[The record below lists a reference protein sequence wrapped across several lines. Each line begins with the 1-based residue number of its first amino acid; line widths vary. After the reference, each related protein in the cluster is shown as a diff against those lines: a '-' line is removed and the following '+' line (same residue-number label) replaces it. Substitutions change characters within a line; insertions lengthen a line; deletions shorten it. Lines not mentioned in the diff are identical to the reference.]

1 LQRYDLPPRA
11 KKKRLPAMTP
21 GRIDRFETDKSK
33 SKEMDKSLSS
43 TYLRGE
49 TGASVENEVKG
60 ENSQTDDEVAATLT
74 TGEDAVS
81 FFVKSGNQ
89 CPVKFVTLNR
99 AETGN
104 SFRPYDL
111 KVVEPRHA
119 HTDHFTMSMSGLVHV
134 RPGVQT
140 DFTPLS
146 QWMRESSQFNVLSS
160 IGTFKNY
167 IVRKCYMAW
176 MHNVRYKLYCGQRRK
191 LAAHLFLGMESFC
204 LPLLDIKRATLEM
217 EQVVLIDS
225 QGQKTYAIPHFV
237 EHQTSKRAEA
247 TKKFEL
253 AMDKMQ
259 GTVQRVCTDVRNLAK
274 KKDAYSGLSMYEL
287 NTVNEKTKSMQQ
299 IKKEEQDSKALVKRS
314 ENEARML
321 VDFIRLMDY
330 MVVSHLV
337 VHVLNTVDRF
347 LIELLKIRKVGL
359 FQTDIHFSDT
369 TTSFSPDEADIL
381 QMVSQVL
388 DATIVTVMQVSR
400 IIYTQPF
407 SSIMASIVTDGPNV
421 GSIIRDS
428 SRFIHLQSSID
439 TKIVKDFTEAD
450 DYAQTFDIVRPVYN
464 FDTNWDFDEYSAREH
479 SIATIKETMDT
490 MINWET
496 ELDRMRVGGAMGIL
510 HVESRKLKNKLVPM
524 NAEKMEQVKSLLN
537 DLAREKCKVQL
548 EENRHRIEVL
558 ELRPTH
564 LNAFAQQLDK
574 LNKLKLEVEAMN
586 EQEQIVEDMYELL
599 ERYEVRVASQD
610 NVQLDDL
617 RDTKEQYV
625 VEETAAA
632 AYIEETQGEQT
643 QSLDSSIARLR
654 EQAIHQTD
662 VLTEGLFVDASKIDN
677 PGEVLEEL
685 EIVKQKLANF
695 NSLEGQYGEIQELF
709 GESVT
714 SLKDLKKCKAQF
726 DEMFKL
732 WDCLNRWQLGYDK
745 WMNEDFTQHNWEEVN
760 KEVQVFF
767 KDAYGLDRKIGNAIT
782 AHLKDKTQMLKL
794 KMGDILDLG
803 NPKMRPRHWQ
813 KIFNALGKGY
823 VEGQVFTLTE
833 LEGYDV
839 YKISE
844 LVGEVSSAASGEAQL
859 EESLAIVEKGW
870 TDMEFITL
878 NYREQ
883 ADVFILGSLEDIN
896 MLLEDNQVTL
906 QTMMGSR
913 FIMGVQEE
921 VEVWEKKLALLAETL
936 DEWTACSRNWMY
948 LETIFSAED
957 IQKQLPVEAQ
967 KFKIIDKLFR
977 ENMTR
982 TSEDKKV
989 IDCLAEGLNLLE
1001 LFQNSN
1007 ETLDQIQKSLEEYL
1021 ETKRLAFPRFYFL
1034 SNDELLEILSQTR
1047 DPHAVQPFMTKCFD
1061 AMKSIRFNKTPGA
1074 EAEIEGMLDPI
1085 GEYVAFSTMVEAQ
1098 GPVEYWLSAVEQ
1110 EMRQALYD
1118 NMNKSWHEYP
1128 QGEDEVLP
1136 LPCPADNPALHRA
1149 GWFFEW
1155 PAAVSIAVDEIYW
1168 TRNLRD
1174 AIIKVE
1180 GGVLAEAVKLFLD
1193 FSIAQIGD
1201 MVTLVQGKLSKT
1213 QRSLMSALITID
1225 VHGRDV
1231 VKTLVQNGVSGL
1243 SDFEWTRQLR
1253 YYWETEG
1260 EGVNK
1265 FGPEGECIARQTNT
1279 RFPYAYEFLGNTW
1292 RLVIT
1297 PLTDLCY
1304 MTLTGAMHMKLG
1316 GAPAG
1321 PAGTG
1326 KTETTKDLA
1335 KALAIQCVVF
1345 NCSDGLDYK
1354 IMGRFFSGLAQCGA
1368 WACFDEFN
1376 RIDIE
1381 VLSVIAQQILC
1392 IQRAIVGKVDEFD
1405 FEGTMIPLNTNFGV
1419 FITMNPGYAGRT
1431 ELPDNLQALF
1441 RPVAM
1446 MVPDYRMIAEI
1457 VLFSSGF
1464 VNAFPLSNKM
1474 QQLYALSS
1482 EQLSKQDHYDF
1493 GMRAVKTVLMCAA
1506 ALKQKEPDTWEDLLL
1521 IRAMRDS
1528 NIPKFLEQD
1537 LPLFHG
1543 IVSDLFPGVEV
1554 PVVDYGKLQTAIE
1567 VTCDKN
1573 KLQKRAEFISKVIQ
1587 IHEVQLV
1594 RHGMM
1599 VVGEAGS
1606 GKSKALLV
1614 LAQALG
1620 KLKTDGVEDRDG
1632 FFKICDELI
1641 LNPKSISAGE
1651 LYGQFNMMTGE
1662 WFDGIV
1668 PKLFRESVAAA
1679 EVNDNRKWI
1688 VFDGPVDAVWIENM
1702 NTVLDDN
1709 RMLCLANSERIKM
1722 AGTMHMVFEVMDLA
1736 VASPATVSRCGMV
1749 FMEQVHVGIYSL
1761 FSSWLEGQGQHLIEQ
1776 IPETLPMVDEL
1787 AKKHLIPAMEY
1798 MREFCMEKVLTSN
1811 LNLMQSFLN
1820 IFSSLVQQNECLDK
1834 DVNVE
1839 KVVRLYFVFALIW
1852 SIGGNVH
1859 DDTRPV
1865 FNKYCKEQFAELLPD
1880 EEYDPDGVAEDLYHV
1895 FIDKPTAKWV
1905 HWRTLKTEFHF
1916 NPKQSYFEL
1925 LVPTTDT
1932 TCYRMLVHTLLP
1944 FGNPVLYMAET
1955 GVGKS
1960 VVMQSYLDEAV
1971 AETGK
1976 FVSHTM
1982 GYSAQTTPSNLKDIM
1997 EGKLDKKRKN
2007 LLGPPAGKQML
2018 FFVDDLNMPALEIYG
2033 AQPPNELLR
2042 QMIDGGGFYD
2052 IAKLFFKNIQNII
2065 FSACMAPPGGG
2076 RNEVTP
2082 RLLRHYNMMWMP
2094 QLSEESMKTI
2104 FSEILKGF
2112 LECEIP
2118 EIADVAHPMVAS
2130 AVGIYKRVEKDMLPT
2145 PSKSHYTFNLR
2156 DLSKV
2161 FQGVLMVK
2169 HEYCPDKRELVKLW
2183 AHEEARV
2190 FRDRL
2195 IDQED
2200 RDKFNSFMGD
2210 VIISELE
2217 MDDLPVEEFGDLLF
2231 GDYLTREDKAYQ
2243 EVHSLTKLNDLL
2255 TEYLEEYNITFPSQM
2270 HLVFFHDAMSHIS
2283 RISRVLRQPRGNALL
2298 VGVGGS
2304 GRQSLTRLASF
2315 MADCKCFSI
2324 EITRGYGMNEFHEDL
2339 KTVLMTAGC
2348 QNQPITFLFSDTQIV
2363 NEGFLED
2370 INNILNTGEVPNLYA
2385 ADELEKV
2392 VSLTRPLAKAAGKLE
2407 TREGVL
2413 AHYNTLVR
2421 NNLHVVLAF
2430 SPIGAGFRNRCRM
2443 FPSLVNCCT
2452 IDWFNAWPAAA
2463 LDSVAMRFLSEAK
2476 EELDIEEFLQP
2487 LCDMAVA
2494 IHRSVEEQTKV
2505 FFDDLKRYNYT
2516 TPTSYLELIKL
2527 YTEMMKKQRTD
2538 VMAKEARYRGGLKK
2552 LAETEVMVAGLQIEL
2567 TKLQPVLVQASKDTD
2582 ILLVSVA
2589 KDQIVADEQQAV
2601 VEKDVA
2607 AANIV
2612 AAEVKGK
2619 KESVQIDLD
2628 AALPAYYSAI
2638 KALDSLD
2645 KKSIQELKSF
2655 ANPPKMVGV
2664 TLDAVCILFGV
2675 KQDWKEA
2682 KALMNDMKF
2691 LDRLKDYDKDNI
2703 EPAMIKKLR
2712 KFIDMPEF
2720 EAEQVAK
2727 VSAAAKS
2734 ICLWVRAMFTYDQ
2747 VAKTIAPKKAA
2758 LEESEK
2764 ALAIVMSTLDEK
2776 KSALQAVLDK
2786 VADLKRTLKAAEK
2799 KKDDL
2804 QTQAQATKDRL
2815 GRAIILI
2822 DSLGGEKGRWNTSA
2836 DLLSDQMGK
2845 LVGNMILSAGCVAYL
2860 GPFTFQ
2866 YRVKICAEWV
2876 ILCNDLKIPV
2886 DPKYS
2891 LQATLA
2897 EPVTVRDWNMKGLP
2911 ADEFSTENGL
2921 FATMGR
2927 RWPLMIDPQGQA
2939 NKWVRNMQKDNNL
2952 QIIKLTEKDFLRAL
2966 ENAIRYGASVL
2977 LENVQEELDPA
2988 LEPVLLKQIFK
2999 KGGQWLLHLGDT
3011 DVPYSPEFRFFITTK
3026 LANPHYM
3033 PEVCIKVTI
3042 INFTVTLTGLED
3054 QLLVD
3059 VISNERPDLEQ
3070 KNAELVLS
3078 IAGYKKNLKEL
3089 EDKILHMLAN
3099 SKGNILD
3106 DQELI
3111 DTLAASKI
3119 TSEETNVA
3127 MVDAEKTQNEIKGI
3141 REKYRI
3147 VATRGSVIYFVIASL
3162 ALVDPMY
3169 QYSLQFYAG
3178 LFRLRLKHATPEED
3192 FTKRLEILMDDVTRN
3207 MFINICRGLFEAHKI
3222 LYSFMIAVDIQKEQ
3236 KEISELEWKI
3246 YLLGAGLCNKETL
3259 PDKPQGKEAKFLE
3272 SGAPVIWEE
3281 LWTME
3286 EALPDIYGGLTADVK
3301 KKPGMWKVAMIDAAL
3316 PHESEL
3322 PAPWCKRLSNFQKM
3336 LVLRAFRPEKLVFG
3350 TRIYTGLQLGQM
3362 FTESPA
3368 FDLKGCYDDSTCKT
3382 PLIFVLSPGA
3392 DINDY
3397 LLKLANEKEKD
3408 DNIKIISLGQGQGPI
3423 AEALMKGAKLSGDWV
3438 CLQNCHLSV
3447 SWLPAMEQIVE
3458 ATFDEDPH
3466 PEYRL
3471 WLTSMPSNK
3480 FPVPVLQNGIKITN
3494 EPPKGIKANL
3504 ARVFLEMQEEQ
3515 YENAVHESKKRAFK
3529 KLVFGFAFF
3538 NAISLE
3544 RRKYGALGW
3553 NIRYSWMNSDLKTGI
3568 MQVTNYV
3575 EDQEEVPYRTLN
3587 VMVAEVSYG
3596 GRVTDKMDKLCN
3608 MAIMS
3613 KYFTK
3618 ELMNDEYR
3626 FDPAGV
3632 YFSPPQ
3638 DEAGSGTL
3646 QDVRD
3651 YIATLPVDEAP
3662 EAFGM
3667 HPNADITYQQ
3677 QLTKGVIDTIITMGG
3692 GGGGGGG
3699 GGAADS
3705 EVVDAAKGVEQR
3717 MPANF
3722 DPRKGHKDT
3731 FAMATRDSGEELPS
3745 VNSLGVFLGQEMS
3758 RFNTLIECMKA
3769 TLYDLQRAIKGL
3781 IVMSGPL
3788 EEMYNAFVF
3797 QRIPPQWE
3805 NAGYPCLKP
3814 LASWVEDF
3822 FGRIE
3827 HMGDWL
3833 VKGPRPVYWLSGY
3846 FFPQGFMTSV
3856 KQTYSRKYAFPVD
3869 LLTVGCEVM
3878 PYMKDQ
3884 IVKPPTD
3891 GAYIYGMLMQGAR
3904 FSTKTMKMAESI
3916 KNELF
3921 DPMPV
3926 IWLKPCKTSDY
3937 NPTSCYTCPM
3947 YKTSIRAGTLST
3959 TGHSTNFVVQ
3969 LHLPSDE
3976 SENHWIRRGTAM
3988 LLMLDT

>member
-1 LQRYDLPPRA
+1 
-11 KKKRLPAMTP
+11 MTP
-21 GRIDRFETDKSK
+21 GRIDRFEMDKSK
-33 SKEMDKSLSS
+33 SQNEMSKSLSS

-49 TGASVENEVKG
+49 TSAAVENEAKN
-60 ENSQTDDEVAATLT
+60 ESSLTDEEAAATLT

-99 AETGN
+99 ADTGN
-104 SFRPYDL
+104 AFRPYDL

-119 HTDHFTMSMSGLVHV
+119 HQDHFTMSMSGLVHV
-134 RPGVQT
+134 CPGKQSE
-140 DFTPLS
+140 FTPLA
-146 QWMRESSQFNVLSS
+146 QWMRESSQYNVLSS

-176 MHNVRYKLYCGQRRK
+176 MHNVRYKLYCGQRKK

-204 LPLLDIKRATLEM
+204 IPLLDIKKATLEM

-225 QGQKTYAIPHFV
+225 QGQKTYAISHFV
-237 EHQTSKRAEA
+237 EHQTTKRAEA
-247 TKKFEL
+247 TKKFEA

-287 NTVNEKTKSMQQ
+287 NSVNEKTKSMQQ

-347 LIELLKIRKVGL
+347 LIELLKVRKVGL
-359 FQTDIHFSDT
+359 FQTDIQFSDT
-369 TTSFSPDEADIL
+369 ATSFAPGEQDIL

-428 SRFIHLQSSID
+428 SRFILLQSNID
-439 TKIVKDFTEAD
+439 NKITTDFTEAD

-464 FDTNWDFDEYSAREH
+464 FDTKWDFAEYGGRAHTIE
-479 SIATIKETMDT
+479 TIKETMGM

-510 HVESRKLKNKLVPM
+510 HVESRKLKNRLVPM

-548 EENRHRIEVL
+548 EENRQRIEVL
-558 ELRPTH
+558 QQRPAH
-564 LNAFAQQLDK
+564 LQAFATQLDK
-574 LNKLKLEVEAMN
+574 LNKLKTEVEGMN
-586 EQEQIVEDMYELL
+586 EHEQIVEDMYALL
-599 ERYEVRVASQD
+599 EQYEVRVASQD

-617 RDTKEQYV
+617 RDTKEQYT
-625 VEETAAA
+625 VEATAAD
-632 AYIEETQGEQT
+632 AYIEETMGEQT

-662 VLTEGLFVDASKIDN
+662 ILTEGLFVDASKIDS

-685 EIVKQKLANF
+685 EIVRQKLANF
-695 NSLEGQYGEIQELF
+695 GNLEGQYGEIQELF

-714 SLKDLKKCKAQF
+714 SLKDLKKCSAQF

-732 WDCLNRWQLGYDK
+732 WDTLNRWQVGYDK
-745 WMNEDFTQHNWEEVN
+745 WMNEDFTIHNWEEVN
-760 KEVQVFF
+760 KEVMIFF

-833 LEGYDV
+833 LEGYDI
-839 YKISE
+839 YNISE

-870 TDMEFITL
+870 TDMEFIVL

-883 ADVFILGSLEDIN
+883 ETVFILGTLEEIN

-936 DEWTACSRNWMY
+936 DEWIACQRNWMY

-967 KFKIIDKLFR
+967 KFKLIDKLFR
-977 ENMTR
+977 DNMTR
-982 TSEDKKV
+982 TNESKKV
-989 IDCLAEGLNLLE
+989 MSCLDDGLELLQ

-1061 AMKSIRFNKTPGA
+1061 AMKSIKFNDTPGQ
-1074 EAEIEGMLDPI
+1074 EAEIIGMLDPI
-1085 GEYVAFSTMVEAQ
+1085 GEYVKFTNTVEAQ
-1098 GPVEYWLSAVEQ
+1098 GPVEFWLSQVEQ
-1110 EMRQALYD
+1110 EMRQGLYD

-1128 QGEDEVLP
+1128 QGEEEKLP

-1174 AIIKVE
+1174 AIIMVE
-1180 GGVLAEAVKLFLD
+1180 EGEGEAVKWFLD
-1193 FSIAQIGD
+1193 ASILQIED
-1201 MVTLVQGKLSKT
+1201 MVKLVQGTLSRT
-1213 QRSLMSALITID
+1213 QRNLMSAIITID

-1231 VKTLVQNGVSGL
+1231 VKTLVQNGVTGL
-1243 SDFEWTRQLR
+1243 SDFEWSRQLR
-1253 YYWETEG
+1253 YYWEKEG
-1260 EGVNK
+1260 EGCDK
-1265 FGPEGECIARQTNT
+1265 YGPEGECIARQTNT

-1392 IQRAIVGKVDEFD
+1392 IQRAIVAKADEFD
-1405 FEGTMIPLNTNFGV
+1405 FEGTIIPLNFNFGV

-1474 QQLYALSS
+1474 QQLYALAS

-1493 GMRAVKTVLMCAA
+1493 GMRAVKTVLVCAGN
-1506 ALKQKEPDTWEDLLL
+1506 LKQKEPDAWEDLLL

-1528 NIPKFLEQD
+1528 NVPKFLEQD

-1554 PVVDYGKLQTAIE
+1554 PVVDYGVLQSAIEDTIAKYKLQP
-1567 VTCDKN
+1567 
-1573 KLQKRAEFISKVIQ
+1573 LPQFIDKVIQ

-1594 RHGMM
+1594 RWGMM
-1599 VVGEAGS
+1599 CVGEAGS
-1606 GKSKALLV
+1606 GKTKALFI
-1614 LAQALG
+1614 LAQSLG
-1620 KLKTDGVEDRDG
+1620 KLKTDGVVDRDG
-1632 FFKICDELI
+1632 FYKVCDELI

-1651 LYGQFNMMTGE
+1651 LYGQFDMMTGE
-1662 WFDGIV
+1662 WYDGIV
-1668 PKLFRESVAAA
+1668 PKLFRESVTAA
-1679 EVNDNRKWI
+1679 ETSDNRKWI

-1709 RMLCLANSERIKM
+1709 KMLCLANSERIKM
-1722 AGTMHMVFEVMDLA
+1722 SDTMHMVFEVMDLA

-1749 FMEQVHVGIYSL
+1749 FLEQVHVGYMSL
-1761 FSSWLEGQGQHLIEQ
+1761 FESWLIGADYHKCGCLNEI
-1776 IPETLPMVDEL
+1776 IPETLPLIEKLVR
-1787 AKKHLIPAMEY
+1787 KYVIPAIEWMY
-1798 MREFCMEKVLTSN
+1798 EFCVEKVATSYI
-1811 LNLMQSFLN
+1811 NLMQSFIN
-1820 IFSSLVQQNECLDK
+1820 ILTTLFLRNEVTEEHLQ
-1834 DVNVE
+1834 VE
-1839 KVVRLYFVFALIW
+1839 KLAKMYFVFALLW
-1852 SIGGNVH
+1852 SVGGNTH
-1859 DDTRPV
+1859 DTTRAK
-1865 FNKYCKEQFAELLPD
+1865 FNEYLQEQFITCEDPLL
-1880 EEYDPDGVAEDLYHV
+1880 DPEIFDPEGLASDLYHV
-1895 FIDKPTAKWV
+1895 YIDKETCTWV
-1905 HWRTLKTEFHF
+1905 HWHSLMQEFHF
-1916 NPKQSYFEL
+1916 DPKQSYFEL

-1932 TCYRMLVHTLLP
+1932 TCYRQLLDLLLP
-1944 FGNPVLYMAET
+1944 FQCNVLYMAET

-1960 VVMQSYLDEAV
+1960 VIMQSYLDEAV
-1971 AETGK
+1971 KTGK

-1982 GYSAQTTPSNLKDIM
+1982 GYSAQTTPTNLKDIM

-2007 LLGPPAGKQML
+2007 LLGPPAGKKML
-2018 FFVDDLNMPALEIYG
+2018 YFVDDLNMPALEVYG

-2042 QMIDGGGFYD
+2042 QCVDNSGFYD
-2052 IAKLFFKNIQNII
+2052 TQKLFFKNIQNLI

-2082 RLLRHYNMMWMP
+2082 RLLRHYNIVWLM
-2094 QLSEESMKTI
+2094 QLSEESMRQI
-2104 FSEILKGF
+2104 FTAILEGF
-2112 LECEIP
+2112 LQCEQP
-2118 EIADVAHPMVAS
+2118 SLASTAAPMVAS
-2130 AVGIYKRVEKDMLPT
+2130 AVGIYKRVEVEMLPT
-2145 PSKSHYTFNLR
+2145 PAKSHYTFNLR

-2169 HEYCPDKRELVKLW
+2169 KDHIPDKKEIVKLW

-2195 IDQED
+2195 INQDD
-2200 RDKFNSFMGD
+2200 RDIFNAFMGEAI
-2210 VIISELE
+2210 VEKLE
-2217 MDDLPVEEFGDLLF
+2217 MDDLPVEEFADVLF
-2231 GDYLTREDKAYQ
+2231 GDYLTREDKMYQ
-2243 EVHSLTKLNDLL
+2243 EVTDHAKLNDLL
-2255 TEYLEEYNITFPSQM
+2255 MEYLEEYNITFPSQM

-2348 QNQPITFLFSDTQIV
+2348 ENQPITFLFSDTQIV
-2363 NEGFLED
+2363 KEGFLED
-2370 INNILNTGEVPNLYA
+2370 INNILNTGEVPNLYPP
-2385 ADELEKV
+2385 DELEKV
-2392 VSLTRPLAKAAGKLE
+2392 VALTRPLAKAAGKME
-2407 TREGVL
+2407 TREAVL
-2413 AHYNTLVR
+2413 AYYIQLVR
-2421 NNLHVVLAF
+2421 QNLHVVLAF

-2452 IDWFNAWPAAA
+2452 IDWFNAWPKDA
-2463 LDSVAMRFLSEAK
+2463 LNSVAMRFLAEAK
-2476 EELDIEEFLQP
+2476 EELDIEEYLQP

-2494 IHRSVEEQTKV
+2494 IHRSVEQSTAE
-2505 FFDDLKRYNYT
+2505 FFKELGRFNYT

-2538 VMAKEARYRGGLKK
+2538 VMSKEARYRGGLKK
-2552 LAETEVMVAGLQIEL
+2552 LAETEVMVSGLQVEL

-2582 ILLVSVA
+2582 IMLVQVA

-2612 AAEVKGK
+2612 AAEVNTK
-2619 KESVQIDLD
+2619 KVDVQKDLD

-2655 ANPPKMVGV
+2655 ANPPKMVAV

-2691 LDRLKDYDKDNI
+2691 LDKLKDYDKDNI
-2703 EPAMIKKLR
+2703 EPAMIKKLK
-2712 KFIDMPEF
+2712 KFMDNPDF
-2720 EAEQVAK
+2720 EADAIAK
-2727 VSAAAKS
+2727 VSGAAKS
-2734 ICLWVRAMFTYDQ
+2734 ICLWVRAMYTYDS
-2747 VAKTIAPKKAA
+2747 VAKTIEPKK
-2758 LEESEK
+2758 K
-2764 ALAIVMSTLDEK
+2764 ALAEAESALAKVMATLDEK
-2776 KSALQAVLDK
+2776 KGALQAVLDK

-2799 KKDDL
+2799 KKGDL

-2822 DSLGGEKGRWNTSA
+2822 DSLAGEKGRWIESA
-2836 DLLSDQMGK
+2836 DKLSSQMGR

-2866 YRVKICAEWV
+2866 YRQRICANWV
-2876 ILCNDLKIPV
+2876 KLCNDLKIPV
-2886 DPKYS
+2886 DPKYA
-2891 LQATLA
+2891 LQDTLA
-2897 EPVTVRDWNMKGLP
+2897 EPVTVRDWNIKGLP

-2939 NKWVRNMQKDNNL
+2939 NKWVRNMQKENNL
-2952 QIIKLTEKDFLRAL
+2952 QIIKLTESAFLRAL

-2977 LENVQEELDPA
+2977 LENVQEELDPS

-2999 KGGQWLLHLGDT
+2999 KGGQWLLHLGDS
-3011 DVPYSPEFRFFITTK
+3011 DVPYSPDFRFFITTK

-3078 IAGYKKNLKEL
+3078 IADYKKGLKEL
-3089 EDKILHMLAN
+3089 EDKILFMLAN

-3111 DTLAASKI
+3111 DTLAASKV
-3119 TSEETNVA
+3119 TSEETNIA
-3127 MVDAEKTQNEIKGI
+3127 MADAEKTQNEIKGI
-3141 REKYRI
+3141 REKYRC

-3178 LFRLRLKHATPEED
+3178 LFRLRLKNATPEED
-3192 FTKRLEILMDDVTRN
+3192 FNKRLDILMDDVTRN
-3207 MFINICRGLFEAHKI
+3207 MYINICRGLFEAHKI
-3222 LYSFMIAVDIQKEQ
+3222 LYSFMIAVDIQKE
-3236 KEISELEWKI
+3236 KNELSETEWKM
-3246 YLLGAGLCNKETL
+3246 YLLGAGLCNKATL
-3259 PDKPQGKEAKFLE
+3259 PDKPSGKEAKFLQT
-3272 SGAPVIWEE
+3272 GAPVIWEE

-3286 EALPDIYGGLTADVK
+3286 EALPDIFKGLTADVK
-3301 KKPGMWKVAMIDAAL
+3301 KKPAMWKSAMVDAEF

-3322 PAPWCKRLSNFQKM
+3322 PAPWSNKLSNFQKM

-3350 TRIYTGLQLGQM
+3350 TRVYTGKQLGDT
-3362 FTESPA
+3362 FTESPP
-3368 FDLKGCYDDSTCKT
+3368 FDLEGCFNDSTCKT

-3397 LLKLANEKEKD
+3397 LLKLAADKEKD
-3408 DNIKIISLGQGQGPI
+3408 DTIKIISLGQGQGPI
-3423 AEALMKGAKLSGDWV
+3423 AEALMKTAKLAGEWV

-3447 SWLPAMEQIVE
+3447 SWLPSLEMIVE
-3458 ATFDEDPH
+3458 ATFEEDPH
-3466 PEYRL
+3466 ADYRL

-3515 YENAVHESKKRAFK
+3515 YENAVHESKRRAFK
-3529 KLVFGFAFF
+3529 KLLFGFAFF

-3575 EDQEEVPYRTLN
+3575 EDQDEVPYRTLN

-3596 GRVTDKMDKLCN
+3596 GRVTDKMDKFCN
-3608 MAIMS
+3608 MAIMG
-3613 KYFTK
+3613 KYFTPEIMK
-3618 ELMNDEYR
+3618 DEYR

-3632 YFSPPQ
+3632 YYAPPQ
-3638 DEAGSGTL
+3638 DDAGSGTL
-3646 QDVRD
+3646 QEVRD
-3651 YIATLPVDEAP
+3651 YIKTLPIDEAP
-3662 EAFGM
+3662 GAFGM
-3667 HPNADITYQQ
+3667 HSNADITYQQ
-3677 QLTKGVIDTIITMGG
+3677 QQTKLVIDTIVEMAGG
-3692 GGGGGGG
+3692 GGGGGDNSEADAEVTT
-3699 GGAADS
+3699 AAQ
-3705 EVVDAAKGVEQR
+3705 EVQAR
-3717 MPANF
+3717 MPPAF
-3722 DPRKGHKDT
+3722 DTRKGHIET
-3731 FAMATRDSGEELPS
+3731 FQKAKRETGEELPS
-3745 VNSLGVFLGQEMS
+3745 VNSLGVFLGQELS
-3758 RFNTLIECMKA
+3758 RFNTLIEVMKKS
-3769 TLYDLQRAIKGL
+3769 LVDMQRAIKGL

-3788 EEMYNAFVF
+3788 EEMFNAFIY
-3797 QRIPPQWE
+3797 QRQPPQWT

-3827 HMGDWL
+3827 HMTDWL
-3833 VKGPRPVYWLSGY
+3833 IKGPRPCYWLSGY

-3884 IVKPPTD
+3884 IVKPPSD

-3916 KNELF
+3916 PNELF

-3926 IWLKPCKTSDY
+3926 IWLKPCKSEEY
-3937 NPTSCYTCPM
+3937 HPTSCYTCPM

-3976 SENHWIRRGTAM
+3976 SENHWIRRGAAM